1 MLSLGGSGSIPDWGM
16 KILLAARQSQKRK
29 RKERTK
35 CTPVHSRGVSDSY
48 FCRRAL
54 GMGGIIVI
62 FGKYNLLETLDL
74 KK

>member
-1 MLSLGGSGSIPDWGM
+1 MLSLGGSGSIPDRGM
-16 KILLAARQSQKRK
+16 KILLAARQSQKWK
-29 RKERTK
+29 RKERKK
-35 CTPVHSRGVSDSY
+35 CAPVHSRGVSDSY

>member
-29 RKERTK
+29 RKERKK
-35 CTPVHSRGVSDSY
+35 CAPVHSRGVSDSY